1 MTAWGRQAVGAWST
15 FWFDERSVT
24 PLALVRIAYG
34 LLLLAWT
41 ATLLPDVIDF
51 FGPTPAATTTI
62 GGWRWSV
69 FELSSSPAALWTGY
83 VALIVAA
90 VALTV
95 GLFTRVAAVVA
106 FVLLLSFQRQNVWIL
121 NSGDLLVRHL
131 GLFLALGAAG
141 GALSLDRWWRAR
153 DRFWQPETRPVWPI
167 RLIQVQIA
175 AMYLFSVWA
184 KARGDTW
191 ADGTAV
197 GYALRIDDLTRFAVP
212 DVIIDQLVV
221 VNLITY
227 GTLAIELAFPL
238 LVWNRRLRPWVLGLG
253 VLMHVAIDLTITVG
267 FFSYAILVGYLAFVP
282 SGTADRLVDRLRSRG
297 ADGVSASADE
307 STPQG
312 AGRDPGRVEA

>member
-1 MTAWGRQAVGAWST
+1 MIAWGRQVVGAWST
-15 FWFDERSVT
+15 FWFDERSVA
-24 PLALVRIAYG
+24 PLALARIGYG
-34 LLLLAWT
+34 LLLLGWT

-69 FELSSSPAALWTGY
+69 FEVAASPAALWTGY
-83 VALIVAA
+83 VVLIVAA
-90 VALTV
+90 LALTV
-95 GLFTRVAAVVA
+95 GLFTRLAAIVA

-141 GALSLDRWWRAR
+141 GALSVDRWLRAR
-153 DRFWQPETRPVWPI
+153 DRFWEPEPRPIWPL
-167 RLIQVQIA
+167 RLIQVQLA

-191 ADGTAV
+191 AEGTAV

-212 DVIIDQLVV
+212 DVITEQLVI
-221 VNLITY
+221 VNLLTY
-227 GTLAIELAFPL
+227 GTLAIELAIPL

-253 VLMHVAIDLTITVG
+253 AVMHVAIDLTITVG
-267 FFSYAILVGYLAFVP
+267 FFSYAVFVGYLAFIP
-282 SGTADRLVDRLRSRG
+282 SETADRLVDRLRIG
-297 ADGVSASADE
+297 AAASGSGSADE
-307 STPQG
+307 RAAQG
-312 AGRDPGRVEA
+312 AGRDTGSVEA